1 MSNSQSRWLVL
12 IFALIGLGAASAST
26 YVHYQLLTQ
35 PGYTSACDINATVS
49 CTQAYLSEY
58 GSIGGVPV
66 AIGGVLYFALV
77 LAIAALAWRPAS
89 AARDRAPGYIFLLSL
104 PAVAFILYLAYAA
117 FFILHAFCILCAIT
131 YVAVLAIT
139 ATSWIAS
146 KKVKTRV
153 ASLPER
159 LGRDVIAG
167 MSNPAGLVI
176 AIILVVTAV
185 AGVVAF
191 PREAKEVTAGP
202 VAAPPAVS
210 DDSRAKLAAWWDV
223 QPKTVVPVDAGGA
236 KVVVV
241 KFNDYQ
247 CPLCG
252 LTYNAYKPVFQ
263 RHSADV
269 RFVVKHYPLEPECN
283 AGAPAGPHRAA
294 CEAAAAVIMARAKGT
309 AEKMEDWLFSHMG
322 PPILTPDQVKQ
333 AARDV
338 AGIQDF
344 DAQYPDVLKQVR
356 ADADLGN
363 QLKVNS
369 TPTFYIN
376 GRHLPEVLAAQYFE
390 ALLEIELK
398 RQ

>member
-1 MSNSQSRWLVL
+1 MTTSQSRWLVL
-12 IFALIGLGAASAST
+12 VFALIGLGASSAST
-26 YVHYQLLTQ
+26 FVHYRLLTE
-35 PGYTSACDINATVS
+35 PGYSSACDISATVS

-58 GSIGGVPV
+58 GSIAGVPV

-89 AARDRAPGYIFLLSL
+89 SVRDRAPGYVFLLSL
-104 PAVAFILYLAYAA
+104 PAVAFSLYLAYAS
-117 FFILHAFCILCAIT
+117 FFVLHAFCVLCMTT

-139 ATSWIAS
+139 FASWSAL
-146 KKVKTRV
+146 KGGV
-153 ASLPER
+153 ASLPGR
-159 LGRDVIAG
+159 LGSDVIAG
-167 MSNPAGLVI
+167 LSNPRGLVVALVLVI
-176 AIILVVTAV
+176 AAV

-191 PREAKEVTAGP
+191 PREAPVTAATVP
-202 VAAPPAVS
+202 ETLPPVS
-210 DDSRAKLAAWWDV
+210 DDARAKLAEWWEI
-223 QPKTVVPVDAGGA
+223 QPKSVVPVDPEGA

-241 KFNDYQ
+241 KFSDYQ

-263 RHSADV
+263 RRSPDV
-269 RFVVKHYPLEPECN
+269 KFVVKHYPLESECN
-283 AGAPAGPHRAA
+283 VSVQGGTHRAA

-338 AGIQDF
+338 AGVQDF
-344 DAQYPDVLKQVR
+344 DAQYPVVLKQIR
-356 ADADLGN
+356 ADAALGD

-369 TPTFYIN
+369 TPTFFIN
-376 GRHLPEVLAAQYFE
+376 GRRLPEAVGAQYFDV
-390 ALLEIELK
+390 LLDIELK

>member
-1 MSNSQSRWLVL
+1 MTTSRSRWLVL

-26 YVHYQLLTQ
+26 VVHYRLLTQ

-77 LAIAALAWRPAS
+77 LALAALAWRPAS

-104 PAVAFILYLAYAA
+104 PALAFIFYLAYAA
-117 FFILHAFCILCAIT
+117 FFVLHAFCILCATT
-131 YVAVLAIT
+131 YVAAIGIT
-139 ATSWIAS
+139 IAS
-146 KKVKTRV
+146 WS
-153 ASLPER
+153 ASKRGAAVSDR
-159 LGRDVIAG
+159 LGKDVVAG
-167 MSNPAGLVI
+167 LSSPVGLVI
-176 AIILVVTAV
+176 ALVLVVAAV
-185 AGVVAF
+185 LGVAKF
-191 PREAKEVTAGP
+191 PREAAVTAA
-202 VAAPPAVS
+202 AAPETLPPVS
-210 DDSRAKLAAWWDV
+210 DADKAKLAEWWEV
-223 QPKTVVPVDAGGA
+223 QPKTVVPVDAAGA
-236 KVVVV
+236 KVIVV

-252 LTYNAYKPVFQ
+252 MTYNAYKPVFQ
-263 RHSADV
+263 SHGSNV
-269 RFVVKHYPLEPECN
+269 KFVTKHYPLEGECN
-283 AGAPAGPHRAA
+283 AGAPGGSHRAS
-294 CEAAAAVIMARAKGT
+294 CEAAAAVIMAREKGT
-309 AEKMEDWLFSHMG
+309 AEKMEDWLFSHLG
-322 PPILTPDQVKQ
+322 PPMLTPEQVRQ

-344 DAQYPDVLKQVR
+344 DARYQEVLKQVR
-356 ADADLGN
+356 ADAALGD

-369 TPTFYIN
+369 TPTFFIN
-376 GRHLPEVLAAQYFE
+376 GRKLPEAVAAQYMN